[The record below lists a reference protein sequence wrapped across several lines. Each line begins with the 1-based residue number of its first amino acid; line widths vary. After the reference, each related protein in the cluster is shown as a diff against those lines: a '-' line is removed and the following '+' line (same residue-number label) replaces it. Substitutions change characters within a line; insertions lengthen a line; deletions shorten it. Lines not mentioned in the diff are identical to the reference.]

1 MLKAF
6 LCNKRV
12 YQQQCFS
19 KYYYGSM
26 RNNIRKLMIKKN
38 YNYNGTY
45 NNNTNVIMM
54 SNKKLYHTTKIR
66 KKIQTG
72 IVGLPNVGKS
82 SLFNAMTNST
92 SAEAANFPFC
102 TIDPNIGIANVEDI
116 RLKKLG
122 NMSASEKIIPTYLEF
137 VDIAGLIAGAS
148 KGEGL
153 GNKFLSNIKETDAIV
168 HVVRCFDN
176 EEIIHTE
183 TTIDPVRDAFIIN
196 TELLLHDLQLIE
208 NRHTRIKKSKK
219 DVDMNEAT
227 AVEKVYN
234 VLNDGRPAIE
244 VANEL
249 TSQEYDIVKAF
260 QLLTFKDMIY
270 AANVSEDELGTYE
283 QNKYY
288 QELLKLAKEENREC
302 IPVSAQF
309 ESELIVLD
317 ENEKHD
323 YLMDLK
329 INDPSKIGLKL
340 LIQHVYKMLRL
351 QTFFTTGKKETRA
364 WTIKKGFSAPKA
376 ASVIHSDFEKG
387 FIRAECV
394 HWEDLI
400 KHKSWSNA
408 KDNGL
413 IRSEGKEYV
422 VEEGDVIVFRHNT

>member
-1 MLKAF
+1 
-6 LCNKRV
+6 
-12 YQQQCFS
+12 
-19 KYYYGSM
+19 
-26 RNNIRKLMIKKN
+26 
-38 YNYNGTY
+38 
-45 NNNTNVIMM
+45 
-54 SNKKLYHTTKIR
+54 
-66 KKIQTG
+66 
-72 IVGLPNVGKS
+72 
-82 SLFNAMTNST
+82 MTNST

-102 TIDPNIGIANVEDI
+102 TIDPNIGISNVEDI

-168 HVVRCFDN
+168 H
-176 EEIIHTE
+176 
-183 TTIDPVRDAFIIN
+183 N

-400 KHKSWSNA
+400 KHKNLIKHKSWSNA

>member
-1 MLKAF
+1 
-6 LCNKRV
+6 
-12 YQQQCFS
+12 
-19 KYYYGSM
+19 
-26 RNNIRKLMIKKN
+26 
-38 YNYNGTY
+38 
-45 NNNTNVIMM
+45 
-54 SNKKLYHTTKIR
+54 
-66 KKIQTG
+66 
-72 IVGLPNVGKS
+72 
-82 SLFNAMTNST
+82 
-92 SAEAANFPFC
+92 
-102 TIDPNIGIANVEDI
+102 
-116 RLKKLG
+116 
-122 NMSASEKIIPTYLEF
+122 
-137 VDIAGLIAGAS
+137 
-148 KGEGL
+148 
-153 GNKFLSNIKETDAIV
+153 
-168 HVVRCFDN
+168 
-176 EEIIHTE
+176 
-183 TTIDPVRDAFIIN
+183 
-196 TELLLHDLQLIE
+196 
-208 NRHTRIKKSKK
+208 
-219 DVDMNEAT
+219 
-227 AVEKVYN
+227 
-234 VLNDGRPAIE
+234 
-244 VANEL
+244 
-249 TSQEYDIVKAF
+249 
-260 QLLTFKDMIY
+260 MIY

-422 VEEGDVIVFRHNT
+422 VEEGDVIVFRHTT